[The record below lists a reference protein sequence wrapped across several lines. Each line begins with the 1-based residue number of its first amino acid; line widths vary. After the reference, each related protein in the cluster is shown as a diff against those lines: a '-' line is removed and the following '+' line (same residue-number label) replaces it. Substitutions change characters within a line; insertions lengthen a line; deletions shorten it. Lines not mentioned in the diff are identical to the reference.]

1 MRHLDSEAMNA
12 KPSSHDAENILGKLN
27 KIEARADNVRVPL
40 AFARELYDLK
50 VHIDFVR
57 GRLR

>member
-1 MRHLDSEAMNA
+1 MTTKPVSAEA
-12 KPSSHDAENILGKLN
+12 KNILSRLN
-27 KIEARADNVRVPL
+27 KIEARTANVRVPL